1 MCDLR
6 WLGLTLVLLL
16 LAVGCAPQPP
26 ANRSG
31 LQAVTAIPTLD
42 MDDPTALCRAVS
54 QYWGQD
60 WPLTIQALE
69 GLRALDHACDGR
81 FVVDSRLYF
90 AQVGY
95 GRELQEGG
103 RLDQA
108 AAAYRRA
115 LEYEFSGREA
125 VEGLRSL
132 DVFTPQPPP
141 ACAPQTVSAAL
152 AGLQPY
158 IPTRGD
164 FVRIEGRRFMLAGEP
179 FIVHGVNYHPRDY
192 PGQRFLSLMDVATI
206 DIELDLMRASGLN
219 VLRVAL
225 RHDDLF
231 MCPGNGAVPSV
242 AAFTRLDAFIRA
254 AAARGFKLVLVL
266 NDAPDLTAFPLYES
280 PAHSDQQMTFI
291 GERYRDE
298 PAILAY
304 DLRDRGDADYAN
316 GAFAREDVIGWLVR
330 SAALMRRA
338 APNHLITAGWT
349 REAEVTAPVVD
360 FVSFHHY
367 ANVDALRQVI
377 AILVDATRKP
387 VLLAAVGYNS
397 LDMDEI
403 VQRQAFQRAFEAVER
418 NELAG
423 WVVWRAFD
431 HPTAVLCVDPDCPEA
446 RSAQNHFGL
455 WSVSYFP
462 KLAVEAVEFATGV
475 FVPED

>member
-1 MCDLR
+1 MRVLWR
-6 WLGLTLVLLL
+6 LVVLLL
-16 LAVGCAPQPP
+16 LVACAPQPP
-26 ANRSG
+26 PNRSG
-31 LQAVTAIPTLD
+31 LQAVTAVPTLD
-42 MDDPTALCRAVS
+42 MQNPTVLCRAVN
-54 QYWGQD
+54 QHWGQD

-69 GLRALDHACDGR
+69 GLQALDYTCDES
-81 FVVDSRLYF
+81 FVTDSRLYF

-95 GRELQEGG
+95 GRQLQESG
-103 RLDQA
+103 RMNQA
-108 AAAYRRA
+108 AAAYERA
-115 LEYEFSGREA
+115 LAHDFSGREA

-132 DVFTPQPPP
+132 NVFTPQPPP
-141 ACAPQTVSAAL
+141 DCAPQTVSAAL
-152 AGLQPY
+152 ARLQPY
-158 IPTRGD
+158 IPTSGD
-164 FVRIEGRRFMLAGEP
+164 FVRIDGRGFSLNGAP
-179 FIVHGVNYHPRDY
+179 FTVHGVNYHPRDY

-206 DIELDLMRASGLN
+206 DIELQLMAASGLN

-231 MCPGNGAVPSV
+231 ICPGNGAVPQV

-254 AAARGFKLVLVL
+254 VAARGFKLILVL
-266 NDAPDLTAFPLYES
+266 NDDPDLTAFPLYDS
-280 PAHSDQQMTFI
+280 PAHSDQQMI
-291 GERYRDE
+291 YIAERYRDE

-304 DLRDRGDADYAN
+304 DLRDRGDADYAS
-316 GAFAREDVIGWLVR
+316 GAFTREDVIGWLAR
-330 SAALMRRA
+330 SAGLMRNA

-377 AILVDATRKP
+377 AILVDAPRKP

-455 WSVSYFP
+455 WSMTYFP
-462 KLAVEAVEFATGV
+462 KLAIEAVEFATGV